1 MEGVGTSSIEA
12 MSDAAGPGPVEAE
25 AGMDKSVLAKLIAA
39 IVLAVAFVVFAVQN
53 SASIEVEFL
62 AWDFT
67 TYQILV
73 MVLSA
78 VFGIVLWELAG
89 FLRRR
94 AKR

>member
-1 MEGVGTSSIEA
+1 MQVASIA
-12 MSDAAGPGPVEAE
+12 MNDAAVPAPAEVEPVRDRSA
-25 AGMDKSVLAKLIAA
+25 LAKLIAA
-39 IVLAVAFVVFAVQN
+39 SVLAVAFVVFAVQN

-62 AWDFT
+62 AWNFS

-78 VFGIVLWELAG
+78 VIGIVLWELAG